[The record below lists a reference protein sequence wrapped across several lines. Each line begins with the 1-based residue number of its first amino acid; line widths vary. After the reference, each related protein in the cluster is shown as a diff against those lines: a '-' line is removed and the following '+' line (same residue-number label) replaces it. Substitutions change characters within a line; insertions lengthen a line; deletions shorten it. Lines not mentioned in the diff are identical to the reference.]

1 MRTVLKVQACIEE
14 LQAEVAKQQLALQEV
29 EAKQAEVKLV
39 VTKASVDFEA
49 AAVIEAVA
57 HPPAASSVAGRKD
70 FAYLFSTIY
79 SQVRRAQASFYM
91 GLAEAHEEHGEKSFK
106 HKHDWGVLDKT
117 RKVVEREVSGILTRY
132 FRAGQIYSG

>member
-1 MRTVLKVQACIEE
+1 M
-14 LQAEVAKQQLALQEV
+14 KQLSSEPRS
-29 EAKQAEVKLV
+29 V
-39 VTKASVDFEA
+39 VSFEA
-49 AAVIEAVA
+49 ADVDKAGAD

-106 HKHDWGVLDKT
+106 HDWGVLDMT
-117 RKVVEREVSGILTRY
+117 RKVVEREISGILTKY
-132 FRAGQIYSG
+132 FGTDLLWMRTTGFST